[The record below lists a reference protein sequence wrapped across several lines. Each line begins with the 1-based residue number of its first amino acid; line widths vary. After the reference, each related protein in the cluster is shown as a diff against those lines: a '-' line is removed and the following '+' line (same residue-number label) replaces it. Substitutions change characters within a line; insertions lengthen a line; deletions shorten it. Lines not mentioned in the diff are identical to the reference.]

1 MSNQLDN
8 PAVQDFLGC
17 TKQYVSDQW
26 SSLFSDD
33 LFHLASAK
41 LKSEIARRPI
51 LRQQSDIYGVEVT
64 VTHHDEYS
72 TGFEVRMPMY
82 PGMNLDPVEFMYP
95 GLVGFNHQHTNKEF
109 KMEVVMKCAKR
120 IRDNEARAN
129 KIAGICK
136 TYNDLDMNRW
146 KDCTEISI
154 VCNSDTDYNVDR
166 SGVLDSIGSVRID
179 KIETTTHVEST
190 DGQPV
195 TTLTS
200 NSIVTDDFDAYR
212 ILKLENCVDAFACIP
227 TTQQHDGKIVYV
239 LAVFLPVNF
248 TNSFRI
254 HCECGIF
261 EDEEF
266 KNFKLLTELK
276 PIITM
281 SLFNNMHIVSR
292 LARVDQFFPQEI
304 HELEQRE
311 KRALFEYVPSI
322 QDCVDEQQAR
332 CRIVRRSDVK

>member
-26 SSLFSDD
+26 SSLSSDNRFRSA
-33 LFHLASAK
+33 LAK
-41 LKSEIARRPI
+41 LKSEIAKRPTM
-51 LRQQSDIYGVEVT
+51 RQQYNTYGVGVT

-72 TGFEVRMPMY
+72 TGFEVRMPLY

-95 GLVGFNHQHTNKEF
+95 GLVGFNHQHINKESR
-109 KMEVVMKCAKR
+109 MEVVMKCAKR

-166 SGVLDSIGSVRID
+166 SSVLDSIGSVRID
-179 KIETTTHVEST
+179 KIEITTHVEPA
-190 DGQPV
+190 DGEPV
-195 TTLTS
+195 TALTG
-200 NSIVTDDFDAYR
+200 NSIVTDDFNAYR
-212 ILKLENCVDAFACIP
+212 ILKLENCIDAFACIP
-227 TTQQHDGKIVYV
+227 TTQQHDGKTVYV

-248 TNSFRI
+248 TNNFRI

-261 EDEEF
+261 EDEAF
-266 KNFKLLTELK
+266 KNFKPLMELK

-292 LARVDQFFPQEI
+292 LALVNQFFPQEI
-304 HELEQRE
+304 HELERTT
-311 KRALFEYVPSI
+311 KRMLFEYVPSM

-332 CRIVRRSDVK
+332 CRVVRRSDVE